1 VTDSDFKWL
10 KQPEILIV
18 DDDPESLFTINEIVE
33 SMNCHTMLAKNGK
46 ECIDILEN
54 YVPDVIL
61 LDIMM
66 PIMDGFK
73 TIQVIR
79 SMERFASTP
88 VFAVTA
94 RAMVEE
100 RNIIYKY
107 GFNSFI
113 PKPIDSKYLIN
124 SLRQWLQKDKTLHA

>member
-1 VTDSDFKWL
+1 
-10 KQPEILIV
+10 
-18 DDDPESLFTINEIVE
+18 
-33 SMNCHTMLAKNGK
+33 MNCNTILAKNGK
-46 ECIDILEN
+46 ECIEILEN
-54 YVPDVIL
+54 RSPDVIL

-73 TIQVIR
+73 TIKVIR
-79 SMERFASTP
+79 SMNKFASTP
-88 VFAVTA
+88 IIAVTA

-113 PKPIDSKYLIN
+113 PKPIDSKYLVN